1 MLYVSTTD
9 PKGHSIDRILF
20 PGKSSFPLSPCN
32 KNREKDSPNVISKH
46 DQMKLIMKFIGVPED
61 QDLSFLTDKPAISY
75 LQEVSQGCTAVDL
88 LAKFSHCKKRDLIK
102 LLKQLLM
109 FNPFYRCSASEAL
122 KNEIFDSIRDS
133 KKEKSCH
140 TKITLEIDSDEAFDY
155 EKGSSPIFKLKD
167 YQKIIEKEA

>member
-1 MLYVSTTD
+1 MGCILYEMLYVSTTD

-46 DQMKLIMKFIGVPED
+46 DQMKLIMKFIGVPDD

-88 LAKFSHCKKRDLIK
+88 QAKFGHCKKRDLIK
-102 LLKQLLM
+102 LLK
-109 FNPFYRCSASEAL
+109 
-122 KNEIFDSIRDS
+122 
-133 KKEKSCH
+133 
-140 TKITLEIDSDEAFDY
+140 
-155 EKGSSPIFKLKD
+155 
-167 YQKIIEKEA
+167 